1 MTTVLFMHSAGPQ
14 GPGEGSHALV
24 KGIRAALP
32 PDLTLIAP
40 LMPKPDAPAA
50 EPWLA
55 ALKAAVEAIEGDFV
69 LVGHSL
75 GGSTI
80 LQALA
85 RFGIPKGLLGVV
97 TLAAPFWSAEDWSVE
112 EFALPKNAGNTL
124 HALSK
129 LVILQ
134 GDKDEVVGKNHPE
147 LYRELLPQA
156 KVTVLPGIDHEA
168 ASAGPAVISAIRS
181 ITAA

>member
-1 MTTVLFMHSAGPQ
+1 MTTVLFIHSAGPQ
-14 GPGEGSHALV
+14 GPGEGSDALV
-24 KGIRAALP
+24 KGMRAALP

-85 RFGIPKGLLGVV
+85 RFGIPEGLLGVV

-112 EFALPKNAGNTL
+112 EFALPKDAGTKLQTL
-124 HALSK
+124 PNSSFCRATKTKSS
-129 LVILQ
+129 
-134 GDKDEVVGKNHPE
+134 GKPIRGFIKRCCRRPE
-147 LYRELLPQA
+147 
-156 KVTVLPGIDHEA
+156 
-168 ASAGPAVISAIRS
+168 
-181 ITAA
+181 